1 MKSNKGITLLTL
13 TITIVILMILT
24 FTVSANVSTYVERNN
39 RTNLETD
46 IIKLKEEISYYYS
59 TNKKLPISKK
69 YTNTDMLIKN
79 INYYIIDLIELK
91 ELGLNYGKDYQK
103 IENKN
108 ENINNLLD
116 IYIINEKTHTIYYPK
131 GIQYNNEIIYTTL
144 SLGKI
149 QIEDI
154 PISKIEIT
162 GQSVGRINET
172 IQLTETVIPEFTEN
186 TGVMWSS
193 SDETLATVNE
203 NGKVT
208 LLKEGTVT
216 INAISKDNNSISAS
230 HTIVIK

>member
-79 INYYIIDLIELK
+79 INDNENYYIIDLIELK

-144 SLGKI
+144 SLSLI
-149 QIEDI
+149 H
-154 PISKIEIT
+154 ISEPT
-162 GQSVGRINET
+162 R
-172 IQLTETVIPEFTEN
+172 
-186 TGVMWSS
+186 
-193 SDETLATVNE
+193 
-203 NGKVT
+203 
-208 LLKEGTVT
+208 LL
-216 INAISKDNNSISAS
+216 
-230 HTIVIK
+230 